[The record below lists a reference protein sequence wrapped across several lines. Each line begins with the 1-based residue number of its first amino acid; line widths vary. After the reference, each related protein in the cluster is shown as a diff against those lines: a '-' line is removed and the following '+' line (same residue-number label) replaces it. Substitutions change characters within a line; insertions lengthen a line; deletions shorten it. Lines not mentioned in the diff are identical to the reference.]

1 MMQLHYTDMSESNL
15 WNAFRKGDDAAFD
28 CIYKKFAEDLFKY
41 AMHLCGNTETA
52 EDCIHDLFVRI
63 FSRRNTLGETT
74 SIKFYLLR
82 SLRRELA
89 QASQKKIAALKNDR
103 TIANQYNFLF
113 TQTVETD
120 IIQKENTRSLS
131 KAMLNALNELP
142 KKQREIIYLI
152 FYTGLSYEEVAATLE
167 LTIRTV
173 YNQVYN
179 ATQRLKEMAGVFE
192 TFVH

>member
-1 MMQLHYTDMSESNL
+1 MQLHYTDMSESSL
-15 WNAFRKGDDAAFD
+15 WDAFRKGDDAAFD
-28 CIYKKFAEDLFKY
+28 CIYQKFAEDLYRY
-41 AMHLCGNTETA
+41 AMHLCGSTEMA

-63 FSRRNTLGETT
+63 FSRRNNLGETT

-89 QASQKKIAALKNDR
+89 QASHKKTTAMKNDR
-103 TIANQYNFLF
+103 AIANQYNFLF

-120 IIQKENTRSLS
+120 IIQKENTVSLS
-131 KAMLNALNELP
+131 KTMLKAVNELP
-142 KKQREIIYLI
+142 KKQREIVYLI

-179 ATQRLKEMAGVFE
+179 AMQRLKEMAGQFE
-192 TFVH
+192 AFVH

>member
-1 MMQLHYTDMSESNL
+1 MQLQYTGMSESSL
-15 WNAFRKGDDAAFD
+15 WDAFRGGDDTAFD
-28 CIYKKFAEDLFKY
+28 CIYKKFAEELYRY
-41 AMHLCGNTETA
+41 AMHLCGSTETA

-63 FSRRNTLGETT
+63 FTRRQSLGPTT

-89 QASQKKIAALKNDR
+89 QASLKKSAAVKNSR
-103 TIANQYNFLF
+103 AMASQYDFLF
-113 TQTVETD
+113 TQTAETD
-120 IIQKENTRSLS
+120 IIQKEGSASLS
-131 KAMLNALNELP
+131 KAMLNAVNGLP

-179 ATQRLKEMAGVFE
+179 AMQRLKEMAAQFE
-192 TFVH
+192 VFVH